1 MIFDR
6 HQRAASP
13 TMFATSRRRQN
24 IDRDRFDVAC
34 ARPAR
39 ASRDARVLIITPSH
53 RHRGGR

>member
-6 HQRAASP
+6 HQRAASR
-13 TMFATSRRRQN
+13 TTFATSRRRQN
-24 IDRDRFDVAC
+24 IDRDRFDVAR